1 MTQVRCE
8 LYHRCI
14 IDTTVP
20 GNAVLM
26 QAMNGDTISPE
37 QEQSYSADKS
47 LLVVSMQFESASSR
61 NVVMLQQHRY
71 RDTKDK
77 LPVQECSKHLPDKDE
92 LVVNCK

>member
-1 MTQVRCE
+1 
-8 LYHRCI
+8 
-14 IDTTVP
+14 
-20 GNAVLM
+20 M
-26 QAMNGDTISPE
+26 QTMNDDTICPE

-71 RDTKDK
+71 CDIKADK
-77 LPVQECSKHLPDKDE
+77 LPVEECSKHHPDKDE

>member
-1 MTQVRCE
+1 MLHTER
-8 LYHRCI
+8 LY
-14 IDTTVP
+14 P
-20 GNAVLM
+20 VLM

-47 LLVVSMQFESASSR
+47 LLVVSMQFDSASSR

-71 RDTKDK
+71 RDIKDK
-77 LPVQECSKHLPDKDE
+77 LPVEECSKHHPDKDE